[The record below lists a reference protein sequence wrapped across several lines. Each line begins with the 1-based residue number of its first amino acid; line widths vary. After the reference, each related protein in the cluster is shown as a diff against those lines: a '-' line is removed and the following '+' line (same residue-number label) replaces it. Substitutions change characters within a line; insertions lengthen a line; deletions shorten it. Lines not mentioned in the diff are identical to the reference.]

1 MTEAIAKAMER
12 IIAIRLGLMPPYCYD
27 QIDDE
32 PDADALLAYYQ
43 DAGPRVLSAIDQYHR
58 QLDAFAKSAAAPR
71 SADGLLSARREF
83 IATTPFARDEL
94 DSASAEQAANF
105 RAHMLQA
112 YQHIATTPYL
122 RDLLIEYRRLVVEVT
137 NPSSLEVE

>member
-32 PDADALLAYYQ
+32 PDAEALLAYYRH
-43 DAGPRVLSAIDQYHR
+43 AGPRVLSAIDQYHR
-58 QLDAFAKSAAAPR
+58 QLDAFAKSAAAPEA
-71 SADGLLSARREF
+71 SDGLLAARREF
-83 IATTPFARDEL
+83 IAMTPFARDEL
-94 DSASAEQAANF
+94 DSASPEQSANF

-112 YQHIATTPYL
+112 YQHIATTSYL
-122 RDLLIEYRRLVVEVT
+122 RDLLIEYRRLIVQVT
-137 NPSSLEVE
+137 E

>member
-32 PDADALLAYYQ
+32 PDAEALLAYYR
-43 DAGPRVLSAIDQYHR
+43 DAGSCVLSAIDQYHR
-58 QLDAFAKSAAAPR
+58 QLDAFAKSAAAPQ
-71 SADGLLSARREF
+71 AAEGLLSARREF
-83 IATTPFARDEL
+83 ISTTPFARDEL
-94 DSASAEQAANF
+94 DSASAEQIANF

-112 YQHIATTPYL
+112 YQHIATTSYL
-122 RDLLIEYRRLVVEVT
+122 RDLLIEYRRLVVQIT
-137 NPSSLEVE
+137 N

>member
-32 PDADALLAYYQ
+32 PDAEALLAYYR
-43 DAGPRVLSAIDQYHR
+43 DASPRVLSAIDQYHR
-58 QLDAFAKSAAAPR
+58 QLDAFAKGAGAPR
-71 SADGLLSARREF
+71 AIEGLLAARREF
-83 IATTPFARDEL
+83 IAMTPFASDEL
-94 DSASAEQAANF
+94 DSATSEQAANF
-105 RAHMLQA
+105 RSHMFQA

-122 RDLLIEYRRLVVEVT
+122 RDLLIEYRRLVVQVT
-137 NPSSLEVE
+137 D

>member
-32 PDADALLAYYQ
+32 PDAEALLAYYR
-43 DAGPRVLSAIDQYHR
+43 DAGTRVMAAIDQYHR
-58 QLDAFAKSAAAPR
+58 QLDAFARSAAAPH
-71 SADGLLSARREF
+71 SAEGLLSARREF

-94 DSASAEQAANF
+94 DSATAEQIANF
-105 RAHMLQA
+105 RTHMLQA
-112 YQHIATTPYL
+112 YQHIAATSYL
-122 RDLLIEYRRLVVEVT
+122 RDLLIEYRRLVAQVT
-137 NPSSLEVE
+137 A

>member
-83 IATTPFARDEL
+83 IATTPFVRDEL